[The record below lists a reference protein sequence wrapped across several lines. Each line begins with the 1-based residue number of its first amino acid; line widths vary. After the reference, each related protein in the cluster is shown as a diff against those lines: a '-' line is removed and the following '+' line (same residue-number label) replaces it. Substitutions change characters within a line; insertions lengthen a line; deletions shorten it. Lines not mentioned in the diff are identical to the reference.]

1 MSNKYLSDKMHE
13 VQLEYKELLQGLK
26 DIVHSNDFQY
36 VMDEIG
42 LFWYRKRNYVKLF
55 LQYIPT
61 GSNAYFLAGGT
72 YLDINYNEHY
82 PFSTLGS
89 IHIVDD
95 PLAKFSETIKNSIS
109 DSVYNLLKKEIL
121 SSYYDDLNIL
131 ENFSSEFI
139 LLPITCFGLEQPI
152 PKESGEKA
160 LLSFFKD
167 SITADQLFSVKNFSE
182 LDAMMLDE
190 TKRFIVFSDND
201 NPSDSFETK
210 VTNYFNHYGSPLDG
224 SDTPLAQKA
233 VFALLQDTL
242 QALHISLIAVTY
254 NLVPYIRS
262 RVVRNYV
269 TFFSP
274 YFEQS
279 PFFKNLFV
287 KSLYASLFYHL
298 YDSETIANKVD
309 FKTYYQK
316 IHSSPCLDF
325 IYQDY
330 SNSILDS
337 GLSKQIQNTAIADVK
352 RISDMFS

>member
-1 MSNKYLSDKMHE
+1 MHE

-72 YLDINYNEHY
+72 YLDIDYNEHY

-182 LDAMMLDE
+182 LDAMILDE

-337 GLSKQIQNTAIADVK
+337 DLSKQIQNAAIADVK